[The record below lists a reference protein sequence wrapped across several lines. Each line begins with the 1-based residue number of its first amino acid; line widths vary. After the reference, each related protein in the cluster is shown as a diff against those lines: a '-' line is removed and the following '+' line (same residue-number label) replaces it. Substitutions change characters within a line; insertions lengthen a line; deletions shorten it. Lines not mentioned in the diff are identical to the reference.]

1 MLPAQVPEQQQQS
14 PGLGLCLG
22 LARNSDASGWE
33 IWIRGSPSKLI
44 AAKMQTQNQ
53 ANSHSALA
61 NYRFQ
66 LLKLMQKCGPIEKF
80 DMLFHKG
87 GPMVGQS
94 RGYAFVTFAQNE
106 GATNAL
112 LRLDGTSVGSRSIAV
127 RLAKNIKYDDLQK
140 PKPRIEIPALG
151 TGKREEKISKSE
163 AIRAIEAKL
172 KHLER
177 QTDDNL
183 ELNPRDGINANVP
196 FIQRYQFNKD
206 RDNTQR
212 YGKSSAP
219 YHRQQ
224 RPKRR

>member
-1 MLPAQVPEQQQQS
+1 MYTYFS
-14 PGLGLCLG
+14 PF
-22 LARNSDASGWE
+22 D
-33 IWIRGSPSKLI
+33 
-44 AAKMQTQNQ
+44 
-53 ANSHSALA
+53 

-66 LLKLMQKCGPIEKF
+66 LLKLMQKCGAIEKF

-112 LRLDGTSVGSRSIAV
+112 WKLDGTNVGSRSIAV

-151 TGKREEKISKSE
+151 TGRREEKISKTE

-172 KHLER
+172 KTLER
-177 QTDDNL
+177 QADDNL
-183 ELNPRDGINANVP
+183 ELNTTGREPNVS

-206 RDNTQR
+206 RDTLQR
-212 YGKSSAP
+212 SAGLHGKYSKSKSSAP
-219 YHRQQ
+219 YHHH
-224 RPKRR
+224 RPPHSKRH

>member
-1 MLPAQVPEQQQQS
+1 MLIIPFAI
-14 PGLGLCLG
+14 
-22 LARNSDASGWE
+22 AS
-33 IWIRGSPSKLI
+33 
-44 AAKMQTQNQ
+44 
-53 ANSHSALA
+53 
-61 NYRFQ
+61 YRFQ
-66 LLKLMQKCGPIEKF
+66 LLKLMQKCGAIEKF

-94 RGYAFVTFAQNE
+94 RGYAFVTFAQVSSSCCPSPHPPPLTIDLFQNE

-112 LRLDGTSVGSRSIAV
+112 LKLDGTSVGNRSIAV
-127 RLAKNIKYDDLQK
+127 RLAKNIKYVRLPSVFVSFPKLMFNTHQDDLQK

-151 TGKREEKISKSE
+151 SGKREEKISKSE

-172 KHLER
+172 KVLER

-183 ELNPRDGINANVP
+183 ELNTMGRGEANVP

-206 RDNTQR
+206 RDGTQR
-212 YGKSSAP
+212 YGKSSSAP

>member
-1 MLPAQVPEQQQQS
+1 
-14 PGLGLCLG
+14 
-22 LARNSDASGWE
+22 
-33 IWIRGSPSKLI
+33 
-44 AAKMQTQNQ
+44 
-53 ANSHSALA
+53 
-61 NYRFQ
+61 
-66 LLKLMQKCGPIEKF
+66 
-80 DMLFHKG
+80 MLFHKG

-112 LRLDGTSVGSRSIAV
+112 LKLDGTSVGNRSIAV

-140 PKPRIEIPALG
+140 PKPRLEIPALG
-151 TGKREEKISKSE
+151 TGKREEKISKTE

-172 KHLER
+172 KVLER

-183 ELNPRDGINANVP
+183 ELNTSGRGEANVP

-206 RDNTQR
+206 RDGTQQR

>member
-1 MLPAQVPEQQQQS
+1 MANAACTSGGGGSAGAGEGATAAASAGAGEEQ
-14 PGLGLCLG
+14 
-22 LARNSDASGWE
+22 RR
-33 IWIRGSPSKLI
+33 IWVGNLDSRI
-44 AAKMQTQNQ
+44 TE
-53 ANSHSALA
+53 
-61 NYRFQ
+61 FQ

-94 RGYAFVTFAQNE
+94 RGYAFVTFAENE

-112 LRLDGTSVGSRSIAV
+112 LKLDGTSVGSRSIAV

-177 QTDDNL
+177 HTDDNL
-183 ELNPRDGINANVP
+183 ELNPREGFNANVP

>member
-1 MLPAQVPEQQQQS
+1 I
-14 PGLGLCLG
+14 
-22 LARNSDASGWE
+22 AS
-33 IWIRGSPSKLI
+33 
-44 AAKMQTQNQ
+44 
-53 ANSHSALA
+53 
-61 NYRFQ
+61 YRFQ
-66 LLKLMQKCGPIEKF
+66 LLKLMQKCGAIEKF

-94 RGYAFVTFAQNE
+94 RGYAFITFAQVRSPSAAPLQSPILILANPFQNE

-112 LRLDGTSVGSRSIAV
+112 LKLDGTSVGNRSIAV
-127 RLAKNIKYDDLQK
+127 RLAKNIKYVSVAPVNFFPGQINTMFTLRQDDLQK

-151 TGKREEKISKSE
+151 SGKREEKISKSE

-172 KHLER
+172 KVLER

-183 ELNPRDGINANVP
+183 ELNTMGRGEANVP

-206 RDNTQR
+206 RDGAQR
-212 YGKSSAP
+212 YGKSSSAP

>member
-1 MLPAQVPEQQQQS
+1 
-14 PGLGLCLG
+14 
-22 LARNSDASGWE
+22 
-33 IWIRGSPSKLI
+33 
-44 AAKMQTQNQ
+44 
-53 ANSHSALA
+53 
-61 NYRFQ
+61 
-66 LLKLMQKCGPIEKF
+66 
-80 DMLFHKG
+80 MLFHKG

-94 RGYAFVTFAQNE
+94 RGYAFVTFAEDE

-112 LRLDGTSVGSRSIAV
+112 LKLDGINVGSRSIAV

-140 PKPRIEIPALG
+140 PKPRLEIPALG

-172 KHLER
+172 KVLER
-177 QTDDNL
+177 QSDDNL
-183 ELNPRDGINANVP
+183 ELNPVGRGDANVP

-212 YGKSSAP
+212 SGPGGKYHKSTAP

>member
-1 MLPAQVPEQQQQS
+1 
-14 PGLGLCLG
+14 
-22 LARNSDASGWE
+22 
-33 IWIRGSPSKLI
+33 
-44 AAKMQTQNQ
+44 
-53 ANSHSALA
+53 
-61 NYRFQ
+61 
-66 LLKLMQKCGPIEKF
+66 
-80 DMLFHKG
+80 MLFHKG

-94 RGYAFVTFAQNE
+94 RGYAFVTFAQVRNHTLTTYATVLTAFPSFHHAQNE

>member
-1 MLPAQVPEQQQQS
+1 MASTAGTSGSGGLSGGGGGGGNPEE
-14 PGLGLCLG
+14 
-22 LARNSDASGWE
+22 ARR
-33 IWIRGSPSKLI
+33 IWVGNLDSRI
-44 AAKMQTQNQ
+44 TE
-53 ANSHSALA
+53 
-61 NYRFQ
+61 FQ
-66 LLKLMQKCGPIEKF
+66 LLKLMQKCGAIEKF

-112 LRLDGTSVGSRSIAV
+112 LKLDGTSVGNRSIAV
-127 RLAKNIKYDDLQK
+127 RLAKNIKYDETQK
-140 PKPRIEIPALG
+140 PKPRLDIPALG
-151 TGKREEKISKSE
+151 TGKREEKVSKTE

-172 KHLER
+172 KMLER

-183 ELNPRDGINANVP
+183 ELNTAGRGEANVP

-206 RDNTQR
+206 RDGSQR

-224 RPKRR
+224 RPKRH

>member
-1 MLPAQVPEQQQQS
+1 MENAASTSSSGNTEEQ
-14 PGLGLCLG
+14 
-22 LARNSDASGWE
+22 RR
-33 IWIRGSPSKLI
+33 IWVGNLDSRI
-44 AAKMQTQNQ
+44 TE
-53 ANSHSALA
+53 
-61 NYRFQ
+61 FQ
-66 LLKLMQKCGPIEKF
+66 LLKLMQKCGAIEKF

-112 LRLDGTSVGSRSIAV
+112 LKLDGTSVGNRSIAV

-151 TGKREEKISKSE
+151 SGKREEKISKSE

-172 KHLER
+172 KVLER

-183 ELNPRDGINANVP
+183 ELNTMGRGEANVP

-206 RDNTQR
+206 RDGTQR
-212 YGKSSAP
+212 YGKSSSAP

>member
-1 MLPAQVPEQQQQS
+1 
-14 PGLGLCLG
+14 
-22 LARNSDASGWE
+22 
-33 IWIRGSPSKLI
+33 
-44 AAKMQTQNQ
+44 
-53 ANSHSALA
+53 
-61 NYRFQ
+61 
-66 LLKLMQKCGPIEKF
+66 MQKCGAIEKF

-94 RGYAFVTFAQNE
+94 RGYAFVTFAQTE

-112 LRLDGTSVGSRSIAV
+112 LKLDGTSVGSRSIAV

-151 TGKREEKISKSE
+151 TGKREEKISKTE

-172 KHLER
+172 KVLER

-183 ELNPRDGINANVP
+183 ELNNSGREPNVP

-206 RDNTQR
+206 RDSLQR
-212 YGKSSAP
+212 PGQHGKYSKSKSSAP

>member
-1 MLPAQVPEQQQQS
+1 M
-14 PGLGLCLG
+14 
-22 LARNSDASGWE
+22 
-33 IWIRGSPSKLI
+33 
-44 AAKMQTQNQ
+44 
-53 ANSHSALA
+53 
-61 NYRFQ
+61 
-66 LLKLMQKCGPIEKF
+66 
-80 DMLFHKG
+80 
-87 GPMVGQS
+87 
-94 RGYAFVTFAQNE
+94 TFQNE

-112 LRLDGTSVGSRSIAV
+112 LKLDGSNVGNRSIAV
-127 RLAKNIKYDDLQK
+127 RLAKNIKYVSHRNSSSNTGYANHNLCRLQDDLQK

-172 KHLER
+172 KVLER

-183 ELNPRDGINANVP
+183 ELNTQGRGETNVP

-206 RDNTQR
+206 RDTSQR

>member
-1 MLPAQVPEQQQQS
+1 MSLQAGSSGGGGNPEEARRIWVGNLDS
-14 PGLGLCLG
+14 RITDSLC
-22 LARNSDASGWE
+22 
-33 IWIRGSPSKLI
+33 I
-44 AAKMQTQNQ
+44 AP
-53 ANSHSALA
+53 
-61 NYRFQ
+61 YRFQ
-66 LLKLMQKCGPIEKF
+66 LLKLMQKCGAIEKF

-112 LRLDGTSVGSRSIAV
+112 LKLDGTSVGNRSIAV
-127 RLAKNIKYDDLQK
+127 RLAKNIKYDEMQK
-140 PKPRIEIPALG
+140 PKPRLDIPALG
-151 TGKREEKISKSE
+151 TGKREEKVSKTE

-172 KHLER
+172 KLLER

-183 ELNPRDGINANVP
+183 ELNTAGRGEANVP

-206 RDNTQR
+206 RDASQR

-224 RPKRR
+224 RPKRH

>member
-1 MLPAQVPEQQQQS
+1 MSSQAGS
-14 PGLGLCLG
+14 SGSGG
-22 LARNSDASGWE
+22 GGIGGNSE
-33 IWIRGSPSKLI
+33 ETRRIWVGNLDSRITDSFCI
-44 AAKMQTQNQ
+44 AP
-53 ANSHSALA
+53 
-61 NYRFQ
+61 YRFQ
-66 LLKLMQKCGPIEKF
+66 LLKLMQKCGAIEKF

-112 LRLDGTSVGSRSIAV
+112 LKLDGTSVGNRSIAV

-140 PKPRIEIPALG
+140 PKPRLEIPALG
-151 TGKREEKISKSE
+151 TGKREEKISKTE

-172 KHLER
+172 KLLER

-183 ELNPRDGINANVP
+183 ELNTAGGRGEANVP

-206 RDNTQR
+206 RDGTQR

>member
-1 MLPAQVPEQQQQS
+1 
-14 PGLGLCLG
+14 
-22 LARNSDASGWE
+22 
-33 IWIRGSPSKLI
+33 
-44 AAKMQTQNQ
+44 
-53 ANSHSALA
+53 
-61 NYRFQ
+61 
-66 LLKLMQKCGPIEKF
+66 MQKCGPIEKF

>member
-1 MLPAQVPEQQQQS
+1 MTSPAGSSGSGGSGSSSNGDVGS
-14 PGLGLCLG
+14 
-22 LARNSDASGWE
+22 NSE
-33 IWIRGSPSKLI
+33 ETRRIWVGNLDSRI
-44 AAKMQTQNQ
+44 TE
-53 ANSHSALA
+53 
-61 NYRFQ
+61 FQ
-66 LLKLMQKCGPIEKF
+66 LLKLMQKCGAIEKF

-112 LRLDGTSVGSRSIAV
+112 LKLDGTSVGNRSIAV

-140 PKPRIEIPALG
+140 PKPRLEIPALG
-151 TGKREEKISKSE
+151 TGKREEKISKTE

-172 KHLER
+172 KVLER

-183 ELNPRDGINANVP
+183 ELNNGGRGEANVP

-206 RDNTQR
+206 RDGLQR

>member
-1 MLPAQVPEQQQQS
+1 MLPAQVPEAVQEQDS
-14 PGLGLCLG
+14 SSSSKRSRWVWVCCGCARGWRGTATHLGG
-22 LARNSDASGWE
+22 KFGFTDHR
-33 IWIRGSPSKLI
+33 
-44 AAKMQTQNQ
+44 
-53 ANSHSALA
+53 
-61 NYRFQ
+61 
-66 LLKLMQKCGPIEKF
+66 F

-94 RGYAFVTFAQNE
+94 RGYAFITFAQNE

-112 LRLDGTSVGSRSIAV
+112 LKLDGTSVGSRSIAV

-196 FIQRYQFNKD
+196 FIQRFQFNKD

>member
-1 MLPAQVPEQQQQS
+1 I
-14 PGLGLCLG
+14 
-22 LARNSDASGWE
+22 AS
-33 IWIRGSPSKLI
+33 
-44 AAKMQTQNQ
+44 
-53 ANSHSALA
+53 
-61 NYRFQ
+61 YRFQ
-66 LLKLMQKCGPIEKF
+66 LLKLMQKCGAIEKF

-112 LRLDGTSVGSRSIAV
+112 LKLDGTSVGNRSIAV
-127 RLAKNIKYDDLQK
+127 RLAKNIKYVSSALAKLFAYQINMWFILLQDDLQK

-151 TGKREEKISKSE
+151 SGKREEKISKCE

-172 KHLER
+172 KVLER

-183 ELNPRDGINANVP
+183 ELNTMGRGEANVP

-206 RDNTQR
+206 RDGTQR
-212 YGKSSAP
+212 YGKSSSAP

>member
-1 MLPAQVPEQQQQS
+1 MDKEVELS
-14 PGLGLCLG
+14 ISYNLC
-22 LARNSDASGWE
+22 
-33 IWIRGSPSKLI
+33 
-44 AAKMQTQNQ
+44 
-53 ANSHSALA
+53 
-61 NYRFQ
+61 RFQ
-66 LLKLMQKCGPIEKF
+66 
-80 DMLFHKG
+80 
-87 GPMVGQS
+87 
-94 RGYAFVTFAQNE
+94 
-106 GATNAL
+106 
-112 LRLDGTSVGSRSIAV
+112 
-127 RLAKNIKYDDLQK
+127 DDLQK

-172 KHLER
+172 KVLER

-183 ELNPRDGINANVP
+183 ELNTQGRGETNVP

-206 RDNTQR
+206 RDTSQR

>member
-1 MLPAQVPEQQQQS
+1 I
-14 PGLGLCLG
+14 
-22 LARNSDASGWE
+22 AS
-33 IWIRGSPSKLI
+33 
-44 AAKMQTQNQ
+44 
-53 ANSHSALA
+53 
-61 NYRFQ
+61 YRFQ
-66 LLKLMQKCGPIEKF
+66 LLKLMQKCGAIEKF

-112 LRLDGTSVGSRSIAV
+112 LKLDGTSVGNRSIAV

-151 TGKREEKISKSE
+151 SGKREEKISKSE

-172 KHLER
+172 KVLER

-183 ELNPRDGINANVP
+183 ELNTMGRGEANVP

-206 RDNTQR
+206 RDGTQR
-212 YGKSSAP
+212 YGKSSSAP

>member
-1 MLPAQVPEQQQQS
+1 
-14 PGLGLCLG
+14 
-22 LARNSDASGWE
+22 
-33 IWIRGSPSKLI
+33 
-44 AAKMQTQNQ
+44 
-53 ANSHSALA
+53 
-61 NYRFQ
+61 
-66 LLKLMQKCGPIEKF
+66 
-80 DMLFHKG
+80 MLFHKG

-112 LRLDGTSVGSRSIAV
+112 MKLDGTHVGSRSIAV
-127 RLAKNIKYDDLQK
+127 RLAKNIKYDDLQR

-151 TGKREEKISKSE
+151 SGKREEKISKAE

-172 KHLER
+172 KTLER

-183 ELNPRDGINANVP
+183 ELNPIGREPNVP

-206 RDNTQR
+206 RDTQQR
-212 YGKSSAP
+212 TGPHGKYMKNKSSAP

-224 RPKRR
+224 QPKRR